1 MRTADRLPRAL
12 SRRSPWRI
20 VALGVVVAATAAAPA
35 RASGLDDFVGRP
47 IVGVEFM
54 SDGLALRDE
63 AVLEMVETRVGEPL
77 SMRQVRETVAHLFSL
92 GRFENVAVDGRLLA
106 DGVLLQYVLAPLRVI
121 ERIEIDGQPG
131 VSAAA
136 VRRAVT
142 DVHGPSFRPDQA
154 PAVADTLRRFY
165 RERGFLS
172 AGVETRVERRGAQ
185 QALRVEVRPGRRV
198 QIEQFTVRGVSAT
211 MYPLILDRL
220 GLERGMPYDGRDID
234 RRLRDYEADLRR
246 RRYYEISLGH
256 EVEVVDGGGLVHLIL
271 DVRQGPRITVELA
284 GDEVQDADLDALVP
298 IEREGSVDEDL
309 LEDADRRIAAL
320 LHERGYRDA
329 VVTHAREASG
339 EGLSLVFTVE
349 RGRLYRIERLVFEG
363 NDAVP
368 DSELAPLAAVEPD
381 SSLVMR
387 DLNVTADLVAEHYRR
402 LGYATVRVEPRVT
415 ELPPADG
422 APDPVV
428 RVACAIDIVEGPR
441 AAVRSVTLEGSRYR
455 TAEELISTMESTV
468 GGAYFARQVAA
479 DRDRIHALYLDAGY
493 DRAVVTV
500 EPRFDD
506 SLTTVDLAYRI
517 VEGPQTL
524 VEHILIAGNETI
536 SPASIRRELVL
547 EEGEPLGLA
556 AVAETRRRLNA
567 LGLFRRIDIR
577 EFSHGRRDRRDV
589 VVVVEEAAA
598 TRLAYGGGFEVSQRL
613 RRVTD
618 AARGVSQAVE
628 QIEFAPRGFVQI
640 GRRNL
645 WGKNRSIDLFT
656 RVSVRR
662 QNDPV
667 LLAPA
672 EANAGFGF
680 NEYRVLGTYTE
691 PRAFG
696 SDLDL
701 FVTGFVEE
709 AIRPGFDLVSRGF
722 NAETR
727 GQMTP
732 TLNASVAYSWGKND
746 TSNVQLN
753 PEDVPLVDRLF
764 EKVRLSSFSGS
775 LLRDTRDDVVDP
787 TGGEVLSIDARV
799 AARAIGS
806 EVGFVKAFTQAFIY
820 RRMPG
825 IRRVVLAA
833 GVRLGLAVGF
843 PHGGVGAQ
851 PLLPISERF
860 FAGGDTTVRGF
871 AFDRLG
877 IPAGQPGA
885 TIDADGFPRGG
896 NAVVVLNSEVRVPV
910 TRDLGVVGFL
920 DGGNVYDHVSNIS
933 LGRIRGGVGFG
944 IRYRSPVGPL
954 RVDLGFKLDR
964 QELGSGP
971 DRERERL
978 TALHISIG
986 QAF

>member
-1 MRTADRLPRAL
+1 MRTAVRQLCALPRRA
-12 SRRSPWRI
+12 PWRA
-20 VALGVVVAATAAAPA
+20 VALGVLLTAAGVVPA
-35 RASGLDDFVGRP
+35 AAAGLDDFVGKP
-47 IVGVEFM
+47 VVDVELV
-54 SDGLALRDE
+54 SDGIALRDE
-63 AVLEMVETRVGEPL
+63 AILELVETRVGEPL
-77 SMRQVRETVAHLFSL
+77 SMRQVRESVTHLFSL
-92 GRFENVAVDGRLLA
+92 GRFENVAVDGRVRT
-106 DGVLLQYVLAPLRVI
+106 DGVVLRYSLAPLQVI
-121 ERIEIDGQPG
+121 ERIEIDGRPG

-142 DVHGPSFRPDQA
+142 DAHGPVFRPDQA
-154 PAVADTLRRFY
+154 PAVAETLRRFY
-165 RERGFLS
+165 RERGFLL
-172 AGVETRVERRGAQ
+172 AAVDTRVDRRGPRPV
-185 QALRVEVRPGRRV
+185 LRVEVRPGSRV
-198 QIEQFTVRGVSAT
+198 RIDRFTVRGVSAT

-234 RRLRDYEADLRR
+234 RRLRDYEAELRR
-246 RRYYEISLGH
+246 RRYYEIGLRH
-256 EVEVVDGGGLVHLIL
+256 EIEVMDGGGLVHLIL
-271 DVRQGPRITVELA
+271 DVRHGPQITVELA
-284 GDEVQDADLDALVP
+284 GDEVVDADLDVLVP

-309 LEDADRRIAAL
+309 LEDADRRISGL
-320 LHERGYRDA
+320 LQDRGYRDA
-329 VVTHAREASG
+329 VVTHAREAAG

-349 RGRLYRIERLVFEG
+349 QGRPYRIERIAFAG
-363 NDAVP
+363 NAAVP
-368 DSELAPLAAVEPD
+368 ELELLPLVAVEPD
-381 SSLVMR
+381 SPLVMR
-387 DLNVTADLVAEHYRR
+387 DLDVSADLVAEHYRR
-402 LGYATVRVEPRVT
+402 LGYATVRVEPLVM
-415 ELPPADG
+415 ELPAAGD
-422 APDPVV
+422 APDAIV
-428 RVACAIDIVEGPR
+428 RVVCTIDIVEGPR
-441 AAVRSVTLEGSRYR
+441 ATVQSIVVEGSRFR
-455 TAEELISTMESTV
+455 TGGELVATMESEV

-506 SLTTVDLAYRI
+506 SLTAVDLAYRI

-536 SPASIRRELVL
+536 SPASIRREIAL

-618 AARGVSQAVE
+618 AGRGVSQAVE
-628 QIEFAPRGFVQI
+628 QLEFAPRGFVQI

-709 AIRPGFDLVSRGF
+709 AIRPGFDLFSRGF

-727 GQMTP
+727 GQVTP
-732 TLNASVAYSWGKND
+732 WLSTSVGYSWGKND

-787 TGGEVLSIDARV
+787 TAGEVLSIDARV

-806 EVGFVKAFTQAFIY
+806 EVGFAKAFTQAFIY

-825 IRRVVLAA
+825 VRRIVLAA
-833 GVRLGLAVGF
+833 GVRLGIAVGF
-843 PHGGVGAQ
+843 PQGGVGSN

-860 FAGGDTTVRGF
+860 FAGGDTTVRGY

-877 IPAGQPGA
+877 IPAGQAGA
-885 TIDADGFPRGG
+885 TIDADGFPQGG
-896 NAVVVLNSEVRVPV
+896 NAVVILNSEVRVPV
-910 TRDLGVVGFL
+910 TRELGVVGFL

-933 LGRIRGGVGFG
+933 LGRIRGGIGFG
-944 IRYRSPVGPL
+944 VRYRSPVGPI

-971 DRERERL
+971 NRERERL

>member
-1 MRTADRLPRAL
+1 MRTADRPLRALPRRA
-12 SRRSPWRI
+12 PWRMA
-20 VALGVVVAATAAAPA
+20 ALGVLLAAAPA
-35 RASGLDDFVGRP
+35 APAPAAGIDDYLGKPVA
-47 IVGVEFM
+47 GVELV
-54 SDGLALRDE
+54 SDGLALRDA
-63 AVLEMVETRVGEPL
+63 AVLELVETRVGEPL
-77 SMRQVRETVAHLFSL
+77 SMRQVRESVAHLFSL
-92 GRFENVAVDGRLLA
+92 GRFEDVAVDGRVQG
-106 DGVLLQYVLAPLRVI
+106 DGVVLRYSLAPLRVI
-121 ERIEIDGQPG
+121 ERIEIDGRPG

-142 DVHGPSFRPDQA
+142 DAHGPAFRPAQA
-154 PAVADTLRRFY
+154 PAVAGTLRRFY

-172 AGVETRVERRGAQ
+172 AAVETRVEQRGAQ
-185 QALRVEVRPGRRV
+185 PALRVEVRPGSRAR
-198 QIEQFTVRGVSAT
+198 IDQFTVRGVSAT

-220 GLERGMPYDGRDID
+220 GLQRGMPYDGRDID

-256 EVEVVDGGGLVHLIL
+256 EVEVLDGGGLVHLVL
-271 DVRQGPRITVELA
+271 DVRHGPRITVELA
-284 GDEVQDADLDALVP
+284 GDAVADADLDALVP
-298 IEREGSVDEDL
+298 VEREGAVDEDL
-309 LEDADRRIAAL
+309 LEDADRRISAL
-320 LHERGYRDA
+320 LHDRGYRDA
-329 VVTHAREASG
+329 VVTHAREVAG

-349 RGRLYRIERLVFEG
+349 RGSLYRIERVAFEG
-363 NDAVP
+363 NTAVP
-368 DSELAPLAAVEPD
+368 ESELLPLVAVEPD
-381 SSLVMR
+381 SPLVMR
-387 DLNVTADLVAEHYRR
+387 DLDVSADLIAEHYRR
-402 LGYATVRVEPRVT
+402 LGYATVRVEPVVA
-415 ELPPADG
+415 ELPPAEG
-422 APDPVV
+422 APGAAV
-428 RVACAIDIVEGPR
+428 RVVCTIDIAEGPR
-441 AAVRSVTLEGSRYR
+441 ATVRAVTVEGSRFR
-455 TAEELISTMESTV
+455 GSEDLIATMESAA
-468 GGAYFARQVAA
+468 GGPYFARQVAA

-493 DRAVVTV
+493 DRAVVAV
-500 EPRFDD
+500 DARFDD
-506 SLTTVDLAYRI
+506 SLTGVDLAYRI

-524 VEHILIAGNETI
+524 IEHILIAGNETI
-536 SPASIRRELVL
+536 AAASIRRELAL
-547 EEGEPLGLA
+547 EEGRPLGLA

-618 AARGVSQAVE
+618 SGRGVSQAVE
-628 QIEFAPRGFVQI
+628 QLEFAPRGFVQI

-672 EANAGFGF
+672 EAGAGFGF

-696 SDLDL
+696 LAWDL

-709 AIRPGFDLVSRGF
+709 AIRPGFDLFSRGF

-732 TLNASVAYSWGKND
+732 ALNTSLGYSWGKND

-753 PEDVPLVDRLF
+753 PQDVPLVDRLF

-787 TGGEVLSIDARV
+787 TAGEVLSIDARV
-799 AARAIGS
+799 AARALGS
-806 EVGFVKAFTQAFIY
+806 EVGFAKAFTQAFIY

-825 IRRVVLAA
+825 ARRIVLAA
-833 GVRLGLAVGF
+833 GVRVGLAVGF
-843 PHGGVGAQ
+843 PRGGVGAH

-877 IPAGQPGA
+877 ISAGQPGA
-885 TIDADGFPRGG
+885 TIDADGFPQGG
-896 NAVVVLNSEVRVPV
+896 NAVVILNSEVRVPV

-933 LGRIRGGVGFG
+933 LGRIRGGIGFG
-944 IRYRSPVGPL
+944 VRYRSPVGPV

-971 DRERERL
+971 NRERERL

>member
-1 MRTADRLPRAL
+1 MRTADRPLRGSPRRLP
-12 SRRSPWRI
+12 WCI
-20 VALGVVVAATAAAPA
+20 VALVILVAAPVASPALAA
-35 RASGLDDFVGRP
+35 GLDDFVGKP
-47 IVGVEFM
+47 VVGVELV
-54 SDGLALRDE
+54 SDGRVLRDE
-63 AVLEMVETRVGEPL
+63 AVLELVQTRVGAPL
-77 SMRQVRETVAHLFSL
+77 AMRQIRESMAHLFSL
-92 GRFENVAVDGRLLA
+92 GQFESVAVEGRVQA
-106 DGVLLQYVLAPLRVI
+106 DGVVLQYVLTPLQVI
-121 ERIEIDGQPG
+121 ERIEIDGRPG

-142 DVHGPSFRPDQA
+142 DAHGPAFRAEQA
-154 PAVADTLRRFY
+154 PAIAATLRRFY

-172 AGVETRVERRGAQ
+172 AAVETRVEGRGPQ
-185 QALRVEVRPGRRV
+185 QALRVEVRPGPRV
-198 QIEQFTVRGVSAT
+198 RIDRFTVRGVSAT
-211 MYPLILDRL
+211 MYALVLDRL

-234 RRLRDYEADLRR
+234 RRLRDYETELRR
-246 RRYYEISLGH
+246 RRYFEISLDR
-256 EVEVVDGGGLVHLIL
+256 EVEVMDGGGLVHLIL
-271 DVRQGPRITVELA
+271 DVRHGPRITVELA
-284 GDEVQDADLDALVP
+284 GDEVLDADLETLVP
-298 IEREGSVDEDL
+298 IAREGSVHEDL
-309 LEDADRRIAAL
+309 LEDADRRISAL
-320 LHERGYRDA
+320 LQERGYRDA
-329 VVTHAREASG
+329 VVTHDREAAG

-349 RGRLYRIERLVFEG
+349 RGRLYRIERIGFEG
-363 NDAVP
+363 NAAVT
-368 DSELAPLAAVEPD
+368 DSELAPLVPVEPD
-381 SSLVMR
+381 SPLVMR
-387 DLNVTADLVAEHYRR
+387 DLDVSADLVAEHYRR
-402 LGYATVRVEPRVT
+402 LGFATVRVEPRVA
-415 ELPPADG
+415 ELPPAG
-422 APDPVV
+422 SALEPVV
-428 RVACAIDIVEGPR
+428 PVACTIEIVEGPR
-441 AAVRSVTLEGSRYR
+441 ATVQSVMVEGSRFL
-455 TAEELISTMESTV
+455 TSEELIATMESTV

-479 DRDRIHALYLDAGY
+479 DRDHIHALYLDAGY

-506 SLTTVDLAYRI
+506 SLAAVDLAYRI

-524 VEHILIAGNETI
+524 IEHILIAGNDTI
-536 SPASIRRELVL
+536 AAASIRRELAL
-547 EEGEPLGLA
+547 EEGQPLGLA

-618 AARGVSQAVE
+618 AGRGVSQAVE
-628 QIEFAPRGFVQI
+628 QLEFAPRGFVQI

-672 EANAGFGF
+672 ETDAGFGF

-696 SDLDL
+696 LAWDL

-709 AIRPGFDLVSRGF
+709 AIRPGFDLLSRGF

-727 GQMTP
+727 GQVTP
-732 TLNASVAYSWGKND
+732 ALNTSLAYSWGKND

-775 LLRDTRDDVVDP
+775 VVRDTRDDLVDP

-799 AARAIGS
+799 AGRAIGS
-806 EVGFVKAFTQAFIY
+806 EVGFAKAFTQAFIY

-825 IRRVVLAA
+825 ARRIVLAA

-843 PHGGVGAQ
+843 PQGGVGAQ

-860 FAGGDTTVRGF
+860 FAGGDTTVRGY

-885 TIDADGFPRGG
+885 TIDADGFPQGG
-896 NAVVVLNSEVRVPV
+896 NAVVILNSEVRVPV

-933 LGRIRGGVGFG
+933 LGRIRAGIGFG
-944 IRYRSPVGPL
+944 VRYRSPVGPI

>member
-1 MRTADRLPRAL
+1 MRTAVRIPCALPR
-12 SRRSPWRI
+12 RPPWRA
-20 VALGVVVAATAAAPA
+20 VALGVLLTAAGAVPA
-35 RASGLDDFVGRP
+35 AAAGLDDFVGKP
-47 IVGVEFM
+47 VVDVELV
-54 SDGLALRDE
+54 SDGIALHDE
-63 AVLEMVETRVGEPL
+63 AILELVETRVGEPL
-77 SMRQVRETVAHLFSL
+77 SMRQVRESVTHLFSL
-92 GRFENVAVDGRLLA
+92 GRFENVAVDGRVGA
-106 DGVLLQYVLAPLRVI
+106 DGVVLRYSLAPLQII
-121 ERIEIDGQPG
+121 ERIEIDGRAG

-142 DVHGPSFRPDQA
+142 DAHGPVFRPDQA

-172 AGVETRVERRGAQ
+172 AAVDTRVERRGAQ
-185 QALRVEVRPGRRV
+185 PALRVEVRPGSRV
-198 QIEQFTVRGVSAT
+198 RIDRFTVRGVSAT

-234 RRLRDYEADLRR
+234 RRLRDYEAELRR
-246 RRYYEISLGH
+246 RRYYEIDLRH
-256 EVEVVDGGGLVHLIL
+256 EIEVMDGGGLVHLIL
-271 DVRQGPRITVELA
+271 DVRHGPQITVELA
-284 GDEVQDADLDALVP
+284 GDEVVDADLDVLVP

-309 LEDADRRIAAL
+309 LEDADRRISGL
-320 LHERGYRDA
+320 LQDRGYRDA
-329 VVTHAREASG
+329 VVTHAREAAG

-349 RGRLYRIERLVFEG
+349 QGRPYRIERIAFAG
-363 NDAVP
+363 NAAVP
-368 DSELAPLAAVEPD
+368 ELELLPLVAVEPD
-381 SSLVMR
+381 SPLVMR
-387 DLNVTADLVAEHYRR
+387 DLDVSADLVAEHYRR
-402 LGYATVRVEPRVT
+402 LGYATVRVEPLVV
-415 ELPPADG
+415 ELPAAGD
-422 APDPVV
+422 APDAIV
-428 RVACAIDIVEGPR
+428 RVVCTIDIVEGPR
-441 AAVRSVTLEGSRYR
+441 ATVQSIVVEGSRFR
-455 TAEELISTMESTV
+455 SGVELVATMESEV

-506 SLTTVDLAYRI
+506 SLTAVDLAYRI

-536 SPASIRRELVL
+536 SPASIRREITL
-547 EEGEPLGLA
+547 EEGEPLGLS

-618 AARGVSQAVE
+618 AGRGVSQAVE
-628 QIEFAPRGFVQI
+628 QLEFAPRGFVQI

-709 AIRPGFDLVSRGF
+709 AIRPGFDLFSRGF

-727 GQMTP
+727 GQVTP
-732 TLNASVAYSWGKND
+732 WVSTSVGYSWGKND

-787 TGGEVLSIDARV
+787 TAGEVLSIDARV

-806 EVGFVKAFTQAFIY
+806 EVGFAKAFTQAFIY

-825 IRRVVLAA
+825 VRRIVLAA
-833 GVRLGLAVGF
+833 GVRLGIAVGF
-843 PHGGVGAQ
+843 PQGGVGSN

-860 FAGGDTTVRGF
+860 FAGGDTTVRGY

-877 IPAGQPGA
+877 IPAGQAGA
-885 TIDADGFPRGG
+885 TIDADGFPQGG
-896 NAVVVLNSEVRVPV
+896 NAVVILNSEVRVPV

-933 LGRIRGGVGFG
+933 LGRIRGGIGFG
-944 IRYRSPVGPL
+944 VRYRSPVGPI

-971 DRERERL
+971 NRERERL